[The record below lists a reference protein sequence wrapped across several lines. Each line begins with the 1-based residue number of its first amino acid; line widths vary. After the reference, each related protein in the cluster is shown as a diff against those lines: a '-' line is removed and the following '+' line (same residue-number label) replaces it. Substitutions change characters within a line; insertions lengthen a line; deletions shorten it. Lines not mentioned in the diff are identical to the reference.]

1 MSAHN
6 GADGGFA
13 GFVAGKNG
21 LQDTLGN
28 AACRNGKGRCFPNHI
43 NTGNL
48 LIFQLGACLIV
59 GQLLCGDQLVCIVF
73 HLVQKHQKQCI
84 CLFLADNGYGYR
96 LEICIVNV
104 SEGEVK
110 HGSQKNGKHKGP
122 EGGAEIFQL
131 YKKIIFD

>member
-1 MSAHN
+1 MGAHN

-28 AACRNGKGRCFPNHI
+28 AACRNGKGRCFSNHI

-48 LIFQLGACLIV
+48 LIFQLAACLIV

-96 LEICIVNV
+96 REICIVNV